1 MPTDLTV
8 ILVNRPGTLADAM
21 ESLGAA
27 GINVVGAA
35 GLECGGEGVF
45 HVLVED
51 AASAREAVR
60 GAGMEVRAE
69 REVVVTPVEQRAGA
83 GGEILRRIADAGA
96 NVDLIY
102 LTQDGRLAL
111 GGGDVEAI
119 RRALG

>member
-27 GINVVGAA
+27 GINVDGAA
-35 GLECGGEGVF
+35 GFECGGEGVF

-60 GAGMEVRAE
+60 GAGMDVRAE
-69 REVVVTPVEQRAGA
+69 RQVVVTPVEQRAGA

-102 LTQDGRLAL
+102 LTQDGRLVL